1 MKKIVEP
8 GSVITYDKSWKFKLI
23 VNGFG
28 SLCTLIVMIV
38 FGITKFKDGAWI
50 IILLVPV
57 LVTIFF
63 SIHRHYKRLAK
74 KLSLDNFRSVTISRH
89 RVIVLIAGVH
99 RGSLAALAY
108 ARTLSDDVTTLHVSI
123 DPGESQK
130 VKEKWEL
137 YGEGTRLV
145 MLDLPYRL
153 LVEPVME
160 YVNQVLHMRQP
171 NEMVTVVVPQFV
183 PKHWWENALHNQT
196 ALMLRIGFMF
206 KPGLVITEVPYQVD
220 PFSKNI
226 LPNWPG

>member
-1 MKKIVEP
+1 
-8 GSVITYDKSWKFKLI
+8 
-23 VNGFG
+23 
-28 SLCTLIVMIV
+28 
-38 FGITKFKDGAWI
+38 
-50 IILLVPV
+50 
-57 LVTIFF
+57 
-63 SIHRHYKRLAK
+63 
-74 KLSLDNFRSVTISRH
+74 
-89 RVIVLIAGVH
+89 VIVLIAGVH

-108 ARTLSDDVTTLHVSI
+108 ARTLSDDVTTLHVST

-145 MLDLPYRL
+145 MLDSPYRL

-160 YVNQVLHMRQP
+160 YVNQVLALRQP

-206 KPGLVITEVPYQVD
+206 KPGLVITEVPYQ
-220 PFSKNI
+220 I
-226 LPNWPG
+226 